1 MERFLGKY
9 SPYIYALL
17 RIIAGFLLVWHGSQK
32 LLGYPA
38 PKQAMAL
45 NPMMGLA
52 GAIELVGGLMIM
64 LGLFASVAAFLA
76 SGMLAVGYFMA
87 HAPGGF
93 LPITNG
99 GELAV
104 IYCFVFLYIAARGS
118 GALSIDSLIRSNKA
132 ENYGGAG
139 V

>member
-38 PKQAMAL
+38 PKAPRAL
-45 NPMMGLA
+45 DAMMGVA

-76 SGMLAVGYFMA
+76 SGFLAVAYFMA
-87 HAPGGF
+87 HAPRGF
-93 LPITNG
+93 LPLVNG

-104 IYCFVFLYIAARGS
+104 LYCFVFLYIAARGS
-118 GALSIDSLIRSNKA
+118 GALSIDSLIRGNRA
-132 ENYGGAG
+132 QTYNGA
-139 V
+139 

>member
-9 SPYIYALL
+9 SPYIYAIL
-17 RIIAGFLLVWHGSQK
+17 RIIAGFLLVAHGVQK

-45 NPMMGLA
+45 NGMTAVA

-64 LGLFASVAAFLA
+64 LGLFASIAAFLA
-76 SGMLAVGYFMA
+76 SGLLAVAYFMV

-93 LPITNG
+93 LPLVNG

-104 IYCFVFLYIAARGS
+104 LYCFVFLYIAARGS
-118 GALSIDSLIRSNKA
+118 GPLSLDALIRPNKA
-132 ENYGGAG
+132 ENYGAAS
-139 V
+139 

>member
-1 MERFLGKY
+1 MERFLGRY

-17 RIIAGFLLVWHGSQK
+17 RIVAGFLLVWHGSQK

-38 PKQAMAL
+38 PKEPRAL
-45 NPMMGLA
+45 DAMMGVA

-64 LGLFASVAAFLA
+64 LGLFTSVAAFLA
-76 SGMLAVGYFMA
+76 SGFLAVAYFMA
-87 HAPGGF
+87 HAPRGF
-93 LPITNG
+93 LPLTNG

-118 GALSIDSLIRSNKA
+118 GALSIDSLIRPNKA

>member
-9 SPYIYALL
+9 APYIYALL

-45 NPMMGLA
+45 SGMMAVA
-52 GAIELVGGLMIM
+52 GTIELIGGLMIM
-64 LGLFASVAAFLA
+64 LGLFASVAAFVA
-76 SGMLAVGYFMA
+76 SGMLAVAYFIQ
-87 HAPGGF
+87 HAPGSF
-93 LPITNG
+93 LPLTNG

-118 GALSIDSLIRSNKA
+118 GALSIDSLIRGNSA
-132 ENYGGAG
+132 ETAERI
-139 V
+139 